1 MRVISVLNLKGGV
14 GKTTTA
20 INMAAILS
28 KDHGKRVLLVDN
40 DIQANVSKAFDAFSY
55 DAPSMENVYR
65 GDAFAQEL
73 IHPVSE
79 RLDII
84 PANMNMDEA
93 LVELSKDEDSN
104 QISRLKD
111 CLLQVWNSYN
121 FCIIDNPPGIGMNVL
136 NALACTHDVVI
147 PIKVDK
153 YAMDGMQELFE
164 VTEEM
169 KGFNPELTSVK
180 GLVTQAY
187 RSAEILSGITVL
199 QASSYDLYKTII
211 RRSTKVDS
219 CTFETG
225 GVGLISYSPRSAA
238 CIDYRRFVKEY
249 LGEIPDGKAGVSHA

>member
-93 LVELSKDEDSN
+93 LVELSKTRTA
-104 QISRLKD
+104 I
-111 CLLQVWNSYN
+111 
-121 FCIIDNPPGIGMNVL
+121 
-136 NALACTHDVVI
+136 
-147 PIKVDK
+147 
-153 YAMDGMQELFE
+153 
-164 VTEEM
+164 
-169 KGFNPELTSVK
+169 
-180 GLVTQAY
+180 
-187 RSAEILSGITVL
+187 RSHG
-199 QASSYDLYKTII
+199 
-211 RRSTKVDS
+211 
-219 CTFETG
+219 
-225 GVGLISYSPRSAA
+225 
-238 CIDYRRFVKEY
+238 
-249 LGEIPDGKAGVSHA
+249 